1 MKKGVLKHKE
11 TYEIMQPEVVG
22 IPSNS
27 LVLGKHSGRNA
38 FNSRISAIINSSSIY
53 SPSILSDSVLLEK
66 LFKEFKNLAD
76 TKKRGVTDQDLF
88 ALLDDQLQT
97 ASSTLNSYSFES
109 CQVVSG
115 SNVKAT
121 ATVCIL
127 DNSNDPPAP
136 LVDAAIG
143 HGPVHSI
150 FQAISRI
157 TKCYTRLASYEVSAV
172 TEGSDSL
179 GKVTVKIIPD
189 VSELSVEVP
198 VNVIL
203 GENISS
209 SAYESSRVY
218 VGVGTHEDILV
229 ASAKAYLNAV
239 NRYIDA
245 VRHSKK
251 TVFAENGEK
260 IKAEV

>member
-1 MKKGVLKHKE
+1 MKHKE

-22 IPSNS
+22 IPCNS

-38 FNSRISAIINSSSIY
+38 FNSRISAIINSSSVY
-53 SPSILSDSVLLEK
+53 NQTILSDSILMEK
-66 LFKEFKNLAD
+66 LFKEFKTLAD

-97 ASSTLNSYSFES
+97 ASSSLNSYLFES

-121 ATVCIL
+121 ATLCIL
-127 DNSNDPPAP
+127 DNTSDPPVQ

-189 VSELSVEVP
+189 LSESSAEVP
-198 VNVIL
+198 VNVVL
-203 GENISS
+203 GENISG

-218 VGVGTHEDILV
+218 VGVGAHEDILV

-245 VRHSKK
+245 IRHSKK
-251 TVFAENGEK
+251 TGIMENGEK
-260 IKAEV
+260 IRAQV

>member
-1 MKKGVLKHKE
+1 
-11 TYEIMQPEVVG
+11 MQPEVIG

-38 FNSRISAIINSSSIY
+38 FNSRISTIINSSSVY
-53 SPSILSDSVLLEK
+53 DQSILSNSVLMEK
-66 LFKEFKNLAD
+66 LFKDFKDLAD

-88 ALLDDQLQT
+88 ALLDDELQT
-97 ASSTLNSYSFES
+97 ASSSLNSYVFES

-121 ATVCIL
+121 ATICIL
-127 DNSNDPPAP
+127 DKSVDPPVQ

-157 TKCYTRLASYEVSAV
+157 TKCYTRLASYEVCAV

-179 GKVTVKIIPD
+179 GKVTVRILPD

-198 VNVIL
+198 VNVVL
-203 GENISS
+203 GENISA

-229 ASAKAYLNAV
+229 ASAKAYLNAI

-245 VRHSKK
+245 TRHSKN
-251 TVFAENGEK
+251 NGEK
-260 IKAEV
+260 MKADV

>member
-1 MKKGVLKHKE
+1 MKHKE
-11 TYEIMQPEVVG
+11 TYEIIRPEVVG

-38 FNSRISAIINSSSIY
+38 FNSRLSTIINSSSVY
-53 SPSILSDSVLLEK
+53 DKRILSDSVLMET
-66 LFKEFKNLAD
+66 LFKDFKDLAD

-97 ASSTLNSYSFES
+97 VSSGPAHYTFES
-109 CQVVSG
+109 CLVVSG

-121 ATVCIL
+121 ATVCII
-127 DNSNDPPAP
+127 DNSCDPCVK
-136 LVDAAIG
+136 LIDAAIG

-157 TKCYTRLASYEVSAV
+157 TKCYTRLASYDVSAV

-189 VSELSVEVP
+189 MSELSVEVP
-198 VNVIL
+198 VNVVL
-203 GENISS
+203 GENISAN
-209 SAYESSRVY
+209 AYESSRVY
-218 VGVGTHEDILV
+218 VGAGTHEDILV

-239 NRYIDA
+239 NRYLNA
-245 VRHSKK
+245 VKHSKK
-251 TVFAENGEK
+251 DDAIYESGQK
-260 IKAEV
+260 IKADV

>member
-1 MKKGVLKHKE
+1 
-11 TYEIMQPEVVG
+11 MQPEVVG

-38 FNSRISAIINSSSIY
+38 FNSRLTTIINSSSVY
-53 SPSILSDSVLLEK
+53 SPSILSDSVIMEK
-66 LFKEFKNLAD
+66 LFKDFKDLAD

-97 ASSTLNSYSFES
+97 VSSSSNSFSFES

-127 DNSNDPPAP
+127 DNSYDPPKQ
-136 LVDAAIG
+136 LIDAAIG
-143 HGPVHSI
+143 HGPVNSI

-157 TKCYTRLASYEVSAV
+157 TKCYTRLASYEVCAV

-189 VSELSVEVP
+189 MSELSVEVP
-198 VNVIL
+198 VNVVL
-203 GENISS
+203 GENIST
-209 SAYESSRVY
+209 SAHESSRVY

-229 ASAKAYLNAV
+229 ASAKAFLNAV
-239 NRYIDA
+239 NRYIDS
-245 VRHSKK
+245 VGQSKK
-251 TVFAENGEK
+251 EVCTESGQK
-260 IKAEV
+260 IKAQV

>member
-1 MKKGVLKHKE
+1 MKHKE
-11 TYEIMQPEVVG
+11 TYEIIQPEVVG

-38 FNSRISAIINSSSIY
+38 FNSRLTTIINSSSVY
-53 SPSILSDSVLLEK
+53 NPSILSDSVLMEK
-66 LFKEFKNLAD
+66 LFKDFKGLAD

-97 ASSTLNSYSFES
+97 VSSSSNAFSFES

-121 ATVCIL
+121 ATVSIL
-127 DNSNDPPAP
+127 DNSNDPPTQ

-157 TKCYTRLASYEVSAV
+157 TKCYTRLASYEVCAV

-189 VSELSVEVP
+189 MSELSVEVP
-198 VNVIL
+198 VNVVM
-203 GENISS
+203 GENIS
-209 SAYESSRVY
+209 ATAHESSRVY

-239 NRYIDA
+239 NRYLDA
-245 VRHSKK
+245 AGNSKK
-251 TVFAENGEK
+251 DVDSGLK
-260 IKAEV
+260 MKAQV